1 MNWKKCIAL
10 GLFGLAGLLLV
21 GCSNKPSLSKEITSQ
36 RSNGLIISLVNE
48 TGDLAQGQN
57 RFVIAFRSAASDQPV
72 DVGRVTVSS
81 TMPMPG
87 MPMSAGI
94 ELSPT
99 GEAGKYV
106 AKGDFSMSG
115 GWNFEVRWD
124 GPAGRGTALLGANV
138 R

>member
-1 MNWKKCIAL
+1 MNWKRYRAL
-10 GLFGLAGLLLV
+10 GILGLAGLLLNC
-21 GCSNKPSLSKEITSQ
+21 GSKASPTKEITSQ
-36 RSNGLIISLVNE
+36 RSNDLIIALVNE
-48 TGDLAQGQN
+48 TGGLVQGQN
-57 RFVIAFRSAASDQPV
+57 RFVIAFRSAATDQPV
-72 DVGRVTVSS
+72 DVGRVSVSS

-94 ELSPT
+94 ELSPA
-99 GEAGKYV
+99 GEVGKYL

-124 GPAGRGTALLGANV
+124 GSMGQGTTLLSTNV

>member
-1 MNWKKCIAL
+1 MNWKRYAGLNLL
-10 GLFGLAGLLLV
+10 GLLGLLAG
-21 GCSNKPSLSKEITSQ
+21 GCASTPSPAKEITSQ
-36 RSNGLIISLVNE
+36 RSNDLIVSLVNE

-57 RFVIAFRSAASDQPV
+57 RFVIAFRSASSNQPV
-72 DVGRVTVSS
+72 DVGKVSVSS

-99 GEAGKYV
+99 GETGKYL

-124 GPAGRGTALLGANV
+124 GPMGQGTALLSTNV

>member
-1 MNWKKCIAL
+1 MYSKRFKAL
-10 GLFGLAGLLLV
+10 GMLGLAGFLLSC
-21 GCSNKPSLSKEITSQ
+21 GSKTGPTKEITSQ
-36 RSNGLIISLVNE
+36 RSNDLIISLVNE
-48 TGDLAQGQN
+48 TGDLVQGQN
-57 RFVIAFRSAASDQPV
+57 RFAIAFRSAATDQAV
-72 DVGRVTVSS
+72 DVGRVSLSS

-94 ELSPT
+94 ELSPS

-124 GPAGRGTALLGANV
+124 GPAGQGKVLLSTNV